1 MHRFILIAA
10 IGVAL
15 TTVRAQDAASTPR
28 SSPEMDELREQVKAL
43 TDTVKT
49 LQQQVKDQQTT
60 INRLNQPNGGAA
72 ENGGTPSVAS
82 TLDKGPAE
90 DASRTGVGPSSS
102 PSPSASASP
111 APARFPT
118 EDASVVSS
126 TTTSAASATSPVN
139 ANGTA
144 VGNFPTTDSSVVSS
158 APTETISTT
167 GAGASLTQ
175 PMGIGNGKN
184 YMNISFDGLFALAYS
199 SDKHLDQIEVGDH
212 DPMQRGFNARN
223 IELAFDGAVDP
234 YFEGFANIVFKLDND
249 NNTDVEVEEAFMQ
262 TTSLPFNLQLKGGQF
277 FAAFGRINPTHPHTW
292 DFADYPIV
300 AGRFLGPDGLRGV
313 GAQISWIVPVPWYS
327 QLILGLQN
335 GRGETGYSFRNP
347 GDNGMFYD
355 RLTTDREL
363 RGLEDFV
370 WVPRW
375 ENSVDLSPTQV
386 VLAGV
391 SGAFGSNETGGTA
404 RTQIYGADF
413 LYKWKS
419 ANAEGGFP
427 FVKWQTEF
435 MYRRFEAGR
444 GINESFPVAETFNDW
459 GLYSQVL
466 WGFKKGW
473 VAGIRGDY
481 YDAEDSK
488 FTDNIDRQS
497 RSRISANLTWYPT
510 EFSKIR
516 LQYNHDFLDETFF
529 LAGRDVD
536 SVFLQFEF
544 ILGAHGAH
552 KF

>member
-1 MHRFILIAA
+1 MKNFI
-10 IGVAL
+10 VFAL
-15 TTVRAQDAASTPR
+15 AVLFVIDLHAQDAASTPA
-28 SSPEMDELREQVKAL
+28 SSPDMSELREQVKAL
-43 TDTVKT
+43 TETVKT
-49 LQQQVKDQQTT
+49 LQHQVKDQQTT
-60 INRLNQPNGGAA
+60 IDKLNQPNGAVA
-72 ENGGTPSVAS
+72 ESP
-82 TLDKGPAE
+82 E
-90 DASRTGVGPSSS
+90 
-102 PSPSASASP
+102 PSPVAAASASP
-111 APARFPT
+111 SPAAKAPAKFAT
-118 EDASVVSS
+118 EDSSVVASRTSEPS
-126 TTTSAASATSPVN
+126 TPPSPSVN

-167 GAGASLTQ
+167 GAGSSLTQ
-175 PMGIGNGKN
+175 PIGIGSGKN

-199 SDKHLDQIEVGDH
+199 SDKHLDQLEVGDH

-249 NNTDVEVEEAFMQ
+249 NNTDVEVEEAFLQ
-262 TTSLPFNLQLKGGQF
+262 TTSLPFNLQLKAGQF

-292 DFADYPIV
+292 DFADYPLV

-313 GAQISWIVPVPWYS
+313 GTQISWIVPVPWYS
-327 QLILGLQN
+327 QLIFGVQN
-335 GRGETGYSFRNP
+335 GRGGTGYSFRNP
-347 GDNGMFYD
+347 GDGGMFFD
-355 RLTTDREL
+355 RRTTDREM
-363 RGLEDFV
+363 RGLQDFV
-370 WVPRW
+370 WIPRW
-375 ENSVDLSPTQV
+375 ENSVDLSSTQV

-391 SGAFGSNETGGTA
+391 SGAFGSNETGA
-404 RTQIYGADF
+404 NSRTQIYGGDL

-444 GINESFPVAETFNDW
+444 GINESFPVAETFHDW
-459 GLYSQVL
+459 GIYSQVL

-481 YDAEDSK
+481 YDAEDSR
-488 FTDNIDRQS
+488 FTDDIDRQS

-529 LAGRDVD
+529 LADRDVD

>member
-1 MHRFILIAA
+1 MNKFILIGL
-10 IGVAL
+10 ISVAL
-15 TTVRAQDAASTPR
+15 ETAQAQDAPTAP
-28 SSPEMDELREQVKAL
+28 SSSSDVEALRQQVQAL
-43 TDTVKT
+43 TETVKT

-60 INRLNQPNGGAA
+60 INRVNQPSGSAA
-72 ENGGTPSVAS
+72 ES
-82 TLDKGPAE
+82 AE
-90 DASRTGVGPSSS
+90 
-102 PSPSASASP
+102 PSPIAAASASP
-111 APARFPT
+111 SSTAATKTRFPT
-118 EDASVVSS
+118 EDTSVVSS
-126 TTTSAASATSPVN
+126 ATAEATAAPPSPGVN

-158 APTETISTT
+158 APAETISTT
-167 GAGASLTQ
+167 GAGSSLTQ
-175 PMGIGNGKN
+175 PIGISSGKN
-184 YMNISFDGLFALAYS
+184 YMNVSFDGMFALAGS
-199 SDKHLDQIEVGDH
+199 SARDLSDIERGDH
-212 DPMQRGFNARN
+212 DPQQRGFNARN

-249 NNTDVEVEEAFMQ
+249 NNTDVEVEEAFLQ

-292 DFADYPIV
+292 DFADAPIV
-300 AGRFLGPDGLRGV
+300 HALLLGGDGLRGV
-313 GAQISWIVPVPWYS
+313 GTQISWIVPVPWYS
-327 QLILGLQN
+327 QLILGVQN
-335 GRGETGYSFRNP
+335 GRGNTGYSFRNP
-347 GDNGMFYD
+347 GNDGMFFG
-355 RLTTDREL
+355 RRTTDREI

-370 WVPRW
+370 WIPRW

-391 SGAFGSNETGGTA
+391 SGAFGSNETGGNA
-404 RTQIYGADF
+404 RTQIYGGDL

-444 GINESFPVAETFNDW
+444 GVNETFPVAETFNDW

-481 YDAEDSK
+481 YDAEDSR
-488 FTDNIDRQS
+488 FTNDIDRQS
-497 RSRISANLTWYPT
+497 RSRISGNVTWYPT

-516 LQYNHDFLDETFF
+516 LQYNHDFLEDTFF

>member
-1 MHRFILIAA
+1 MQKLILIGL
-10 IGVAL
+10 IGVELGVAQ
-15 TTVRAQDAASTPR
+15 AQDAPAAPSSASDV
-28 SSPEMDELREQVKAL
+28 EALREQVQSL
-43 TDTVKT
+43 TETVKT

-60 INRLNQPNGGAA
+60 INGLTQPNGG
-72 ENGGTPSVAS
+72 TTSVSS
-82 TLDKGPAE
+82 TNEGPGQA
-90 DASRTGVGPSSS
+90 GPSSS
-102 PSPSASASP
+102 PSLSSSP
-111 APARFPT
+111 NPPKTRFPT
-118 EDASVVSS
+118 EDESVVSS
-126 TTTSAASATSPVN
+126 AATSAATKPENPGVN

-144 VGNFPTTDSSVVSS
+144 VGSFPTTDSSVVSS
-158 APTETISTT
+158 APAETISTS

-175 PMGIGNGKN
+175 PIGIGSGKN
-184 YMNISFDGLFALAYS
+184 YMNISFDGLFVLAGS
-199 SDKHLDQIEVGDH
+199 STRNLDRIEVGDH

-223 IELAFDGAVDP
+223 IELALDGAVDP

-249 NNTDVEVEEAFMQ
+249 NNTDVEVEEAFLQ
-262 TTSLPFNLQLKGGQF
+262 TTSLPFNLQVKGGQF

-292 DFADYPIV
+292 DFVDYPIV

-313 GAQISWIVPVPWYS
+313 GTQVSWVAPVPWYS
-327 QLILGLQN
+327 QFSLGVQN

-347 GDNGMFYD
+347 GDDGTFFG
-355 RLTTDREL
+355 RRTTDREI

-370 WVPRW
+370 WIPRW

-391 SGAFGSNETGGTA
+391 SGAFGSNETGGNA
-404 RTQIYGADF
+404 RTQIYGADL

-419 ANAEGGFP
+419 EKAEGGFP

-481 YDAEDSK
+481 YDADDSR
-488 FTDNIDRQS
+488 FTNDIDRQS
-497 RSRISANLTWYPT
+497 RSRISGNLTWYPT

-516 LQYNHDFLDETFF
+516 LQYNHDFLDDTFF